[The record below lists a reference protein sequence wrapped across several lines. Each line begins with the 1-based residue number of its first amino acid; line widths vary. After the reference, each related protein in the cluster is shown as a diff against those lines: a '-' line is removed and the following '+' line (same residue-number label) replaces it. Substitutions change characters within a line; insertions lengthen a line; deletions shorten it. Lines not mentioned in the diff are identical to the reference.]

1 LQALEKQTFKDFEI
15 LVVDNASTDGSVAT
29 IAKKFPQVKIV
40 RLKKNYGKS
49 GFNHGMKEAKGEHLV
64 LFDSDVL
71 PERNAIA
78 KYVEKLKRDKRLGLA
93 CAALF
98 LEDGRFYG
106 PAYNLRGKSKD
117 GGFQVLHFAGGSV
130 ALRKSTFKKVG
141 GYEKR
146 YFMYLS
152 ELEWATRIR
161 LAGLAVRVF
170 PEIKVIEKKAK
181 KGSDYRS
188 KLGFYY
194 TRNGI
199 CYYARY
205 LPFKWLFFFLKR
217 HFSSLNYRVKKTK
230 TIKLRHVFLGI
241 LPGLWR
247 ARGFLKQR
255 TVLPSNLVYKLERE
269 TYGKSRSGW
278 REGNSPS
285 TIIDKIAL
293 RAAK

>member
-1 LQALEKQTFKDFEI
+1 MEKLEKQTFKDFET
-15 LVVDNASTDGSVAT
+15 LVVDNASTDGSVAL
-29 IAKKFPQVKIV
+29 IVKKFPKVKIV
-40 RLKKNYGKS
+40 ALQKNHGKS
-49 GFNHGMKEAKGEHLV
+49 GFNHGMREAQGEYLV

-71 PERNAIA
+71 PDKNVVA
-78 KYVEKLKRDKRLGLA
+78 KYVEKLKHDEQLGLA

-98 LEDGRFYG
+98 FEDGRFYG
-106 PAYNLRGKSKD
+106 PAYNLRKKLKD

-130 ALRKSTFKKVG
+130 ALRKKTFEKVG

-152 ELEWATRIR
+152 ELEWATRVR

-170 PEIKVIEKKAK
+170 PQIKVIEKKAK

-188 KLGFYY
+188 RLGFYY

-205 LPFKWLFFFLKR
+205 LPFGWLFFFLKR
-217 HFSSLNYRVKKTK
+217 HFGSLGYRVKKTK

-241 LPGLWR
+241 LPGLWW
-247 ARGFLKQR
+247 APEFLKQR
-255 TVLPSNLVYKLERE
+255 TVLPTNLVDELERE

-278 REGNSPS
+278 REGNSP
-285 TIIDKIAL
+285 
-293 RAAK
+293 